1 MPVSRPAPA
10 ALAGCLRTSLHA
22 IAAGYAGSVV
32 TLVLLLLPLGVGF
45 PLLPPAAR
53 FLRARSDA
61 ARARTARRTGETLA
75 EPDPL
80 PDEEGAGVRRRA
92 HLILTDQ
99 GFWRDLE
106 WAWLEPWAGGL
117 PTGLPPALVG
127 YGATGVLLQPIF
139 WWFLDQ
145 DSYAYFPVHST
156 AMTGVTVLIGLLLTA
171 AGALTAPAALALH
184 ERWSRAMLAAPRS
197 TRLERRVV
205 RLSDTRAQA
214 LDAQDAELRRIER
227 DLHDGAQARLVSLGM
242 TLDRATRLLDSDPDH
257 ARELLADVGRS
268 SQQALAELR
277 DLVHG
282 VHPPVLADRGLGDA
296 VRSLALDSFL
306 DVHVEADLPGRLP
319 SPVEA
324 AAYFGVS
331 EALANAV
338 KHSGAREVRITLRHE
353 AGLLRVT
360 VTDDGRGGAD
370 PARGTGLAGVRRRL
384 DGFDGTLAVTSPPGG
399 PTCVVLEVPCA

>member
-1 MPVSRPAPA
+1 M
-10 ALAGCLRTSLHA
+10 TSLHA
-22 IAAGYAGSVV
+22 AAAGFAGVAV
-32 TLVLLLLPLGVGF
+32 TFALLLLPLGVGL
-45 PLLPPAAR
+45 PLLSRAAR

-61 ARARTARRTGETLA
+61 ARSRTARRSGTPLT

-80 PDEEGAGVRRRA
+80 PVEEGAGTRRRA

-117 PTGLPPALVG
+117 LVGLPPALVV
-127 YGATGVLLQPIF
+127 YGASGVPLQPLL
-139 WWFLDQ
+139 WWFIDR
-145 DSYAYFPVHST
+145 DSYAFFPVHST
-156 AMTGVTVLIGLLLTA
+156 TMMWVSMAFGLAVTA
-171 AGALTAPAALALH
+171 AGVLAAPVAVSLH
-184 ERWSRAMLAAPRS
+184 DRWSRVLLVAPRN

-214 LDAQDAELRRIER
+214 LDTQAAELRRIER
-227 DLHDGAQARLVSLGM
+227 DLHDGAQARLVALGM
-242 TLDRATRLLDSDPDH
+242 TLDRATRLLDSDPER

-268 SQQALAELR
+268 SQQALADLR

-282 VHPPVLADRGLGDA
+282 IHPPVLADRGLGDA
-296 VRSLALDSFL
+296 VRSLAMDSFL
-306 DVHVEADLPGRLP
+306 DVHVEVGLRGRLP

-324 AAYFGVS
+324 AVYFGVS
-331 EALANAV
+331 EALANAA
-338 KHSGAREVRITLRHE
+338 KHSGACEVRITLRHE
-353 AGLLRVT
+353 AELLRVT

-370 PARGTGLAGVRRRL
+370 PALGTGLSGVRRRL

-399 PTCVVLEVPCA
+399 PTSVVLEVPCASS